1 MTEEH
6 GRPARAVVASES
18 PEVSVPEPWI
28 AREDE
33 LICLGHEEDID
44 DQQGALAPPVVQT
57 SLFAQADF
65 DALVHNLGHEFRGRI
80 YTRGNNP
87 TVQAVEQK
95 IAALERGSS
104 ARLFGSGMGAV
115 NAALTGL
122 VGAGDHV
129 LFVGQTYGPTLQ
141 LAQRMERFGVEHS
154 VVFGVDL
161 DTVAEAV
168 RPTTKLLWLESPS
181 TMVFQCFDL
190 AAVIERVQERAQ
202 RRVWSVI
209 DNSWATPLF
218 QKPLQSGVDLVL
230 HSATKY
236 IGGHSD
242 VVAGALVGNDE
253 LMERLFFDSFLLG
266 GAALGPWDAWL
277 LNRGLRT
284 LPTRMRAH
292 HRGGYEVARF
302 LTQRPEVKQVFHPGL
317 EAAPDDLDAE
327 PTGLGGWSGLF
338 SFELDVD
345 SDQTFATVR
354 RFLDALQRFRLG
366 VSWGGVESL
375 AIAPAREGNREA
387 LERQGIPYATV
398 RLSIGLEPADV
409 LCADLGRALDEA
421 FAAESR

>member
-1 MTEEH
+1 MTEDPGAEAS
-6 GRPARAVVASES
+6 PALRRE
-18 PEVSVPEPWI
+18 PVPEPRI
-28 AREDE
+28 DPCDE

-44 DQQGALAPPVVQT
+44 AQHGALAPPVVQT

-95 IAALERGSS
+95 LAALERGAG
-104 ARLFGSGMGAV
+104 ARLFGSGMAAV
-115 NAALTGL
+115 HAALTGL
-122 VGAGDHV
+122 VGSGDHV

-141 LAQRMERFGVEHS
+141 LARRMERFGVEHS
-154 VVFGVDL
+154 VVYDVDL
-161 DTVAEAV
+161 DAVGAAV
-168 RPTTKLLWLESPS
+168 RPDTKVLWLESPS
-181 TMVFQCFDL
+181 TMVFQRFDIR
-190 AAVIERVQERAQ
+190 AVIERVRERAA
-202 RRVWSVI
+202 RDLRSVI

-218 QKPLQSGVDLVL
+218 QKPLQAGVDLVV

-242 VVAGALVGNDE
+242 VVAGVMVGDDE

-266 GAALGPWDAWL
+266 GAVLGPWDAWL

-292 HRGGYEVARF
+292 HVGGLEVARF
-302 LTQRPEVKQVFHPGL
+302 LAERAEVRRVFHPGL
-317 EAAPDDLDAE
+317 DSVPDDLEAE
-327 PTGLGGWSGLF
+327 PAGLGGWSGLF

-345 SDQTFATVR
+345 ADRTVETVR
-354 RFLDALQRFRLG
+354 RLLDGLQRFRLG

-375 AIAPAREGNREA
+375 AIAPARDDNQDG

-398 RLSIGLEPADV
+398 RLSIGLEPFDV
-409 LCADLGRALDEA
+409 LCADLAQALERAFRGDGR
-421 FAAESR
+421 